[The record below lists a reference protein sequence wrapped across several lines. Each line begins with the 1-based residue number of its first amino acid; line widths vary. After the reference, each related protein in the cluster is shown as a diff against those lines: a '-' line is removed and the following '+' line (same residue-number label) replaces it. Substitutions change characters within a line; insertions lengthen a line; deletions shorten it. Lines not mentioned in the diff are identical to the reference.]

1 MWVRRLLTVLTRF
14 AHIKRLIVV
23 ADRGLLSLDNME
35 ELGKIKLPSGQ
46 ALEFI
51 LAVPGRRYGEF
62 AQTLQ
67 DFQAKVATAKEEVID
82 EVLWNE
88 SRLVIAHNPVHPSST
103 PTCVSY

>member
-1 MWVRRLLTVLTRF
+1 MPTLKTVLTRF

-35 ELGKIKLPSGQ
+35 ELARVKLPSGQ

-62 AQTLQ
+62 VDVLQ
-67 DFQAKVATAKEEVID
+67 DFQSKVATAEEEVID
-82 EVLWNE
+82 ETLWNE
-88 SRLVIAHNPVHPSST
+88 CAW
-103 PTCVSY
+103 

>member
-1 MWVRRLLTVLTRF
+1 MPTLQKVLTRF

-51 LAVPGRRYGEF
+51 LAVPGQPLWRVCTDAARLPGESGHS
-62 AQTLQ
+62 QRG
-67 DFQAKVATAKEEVID
+67 
-82 EVLWNE
+82 
-88 SRLVIAHNPVHPSST
+88 SH
-103 PTCVSY
+103 